1 MWNGKIQAQPSDE
14 DLSENLWTLHGYMIE
29 TCQSQASHA
38 LNDGPLYHLSLNG
51 TMIYKMNIVLLYKV
65 KLEIETI
72 NI

>member
-1 MWNGKIQAQPSDE
+1 
-14 DLSENLWTLHGYMIE
+14 MIE

-38 LNDGPLYHLSLNG
+38 LNDGRVIICLMVPFR

-65 KLEIETI
+65 KLEVETI